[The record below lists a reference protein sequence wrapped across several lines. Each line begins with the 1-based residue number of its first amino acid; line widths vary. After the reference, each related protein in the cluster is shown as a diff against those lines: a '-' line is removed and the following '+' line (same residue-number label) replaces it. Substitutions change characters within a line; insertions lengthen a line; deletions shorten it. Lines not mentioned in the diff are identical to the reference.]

1 MARCRDERGGMARLP
16 GRRRVEGDQ
25 APHERPARR
34 SCRRDRGPPARQDRV
49 LTRDRDS
56 RPLRVGKLYLVATPI
71 GNLEDVS
78 LRGLRILQEAHM
90 VACED
95 TRHTQILLRKHDIRA
110 KHLTSYTEFNHR
122 RKSAELIG
130 QMDRGWDVALVTDAG
145 TPGLSD
151 PGEQLVAA
159 AIAAGHDVVPI
170 PGPAAAIAALV
181 ASGLPTREFTFVGF
195 PEKKSGARKRELAEL
210 LATGRTLVV
219 YESPFRVADL
229 LSDLAAIAPH
239 ARVAVAREM
248 TKVHEEVVRGTA
260 SELAARYA
268 SERPKGE
275 ITVVIAPTKNAG
287 EREIGEREPASER

>member
-1 MARCRDERGGMARLP
+1 
-16 GRRRVEGDQ
+16 
-25 APHERPARR
+25 
-34 SCRRDRGPPARQDRV
+34 
-49 LTRDRDS
+49 
-56 RPLRVGKLYLVATPI
+56 VGKLYLVATPI

-78 LRGLRILQEAHM
+78 LRALRILQEAHM

-95 TRHTQILLRKHDIRA
+95 TRHTQLLLRKHDIRA

-122 RKSAELIG
+122 RKSAELVG

-159 AIAAGHDVVPI
+159 AIAAGHEVVPV
-170 PGPAAAIAALV
+170 PGAAAAIAALV

-195 PEKKSGARKRELAEL
+195 PEKKSGARRRELGAL
-210 LATGRTLVV
+210 LAEGRTVVV
-219 YESPFRVADL
+219 YESPFRVGDL
-229 LSDLAAIAPH
+229 LADLAAVAPE

-248 TKVHEEVVRGTA
+248 TKMHEEIVRGTA
-260 SELAARYA
+260 SDLAARYA

-275 ITVVIAPTKNAG
+275 ITVVIAPTKKTG
-287 EREIGEREPASER
+287 GRELGEREP